1 MASRP
6 VSFTRVAQPVRS
18 LWQRFAY
25 VALVFAAFGLML
37 LGKADVVIVERTRV
51 ALTDAVVP
59 ILEVLSEPAGSMTRV
74 LDKVGEYRDLQGEVE
89 RLKQEAE
96 EKDTRLREYIAA
108 YKEKSGENDDFRK
121 RLEKDNDV
129 RLDQFKANLFSRLV
143 PILDNLNR
151 AIQAAG
157 SNKDFESLNQG
168 VEMVA
173 KQFARELKN
182 NEVTQIDTQN
192 RKFNPETDEVVM
204 TEDTTDPEQDNTIV
218 QELEPGY
225 IFKDKLIKAAK
236 VKVAHL
242 KT

>member
-1 MASRP
+1 MLEEDEQA
-6 VSFTRVAQPVRS
+6 TAQE
-18 LWQRFAY
+18 
-25 VALVFAAFGLML
+25 
-37 LGKADVVIVERTRV
+37 ER
-51 ALTDAVVP
+51 LP
-59 ILEVLSEPAGSMTRV
+59 S
-74 LDKVGEYRDLQGEVE
+74 YVE

-96 EKDTRLREYIAA
+96 EKDQKLKDYIAA
-108 YKEKSGENDDFRK
+108 YKEKTAEDDGFRK

-151 AIQAAG
+151 ALQAAN
-157 SNKDFESLNQG
+157 SNRDFEGLNQG
-168 VEMVA
+168 VEMVS
-173 KQFARELKN
+173 KQFSRELKN
-182 NEVTQIDTQN
+182 NDVEIIDTKN
-192 RKFNPETDEVVM
+192 RKFNPKTDEIFLTEETDN
-204 TEDTTDPEQDNTIV
+204 PEIDNMIV